1 VVAVLKIL
9 AGRKK
14 FVAMLS
20 EFKIGRQAWLWFSLA
35 LLVLVAD
42 QLTKSWIVAQFSY
55 GSSEAITSFFNLV
68 RVHNYGAAFSFLN
81 NEGGWQRW
89 GFTFFAVLV
98 SLVILVWI
106 TKLSAQQRL
115 EGFALAFILGGA
127 LGNLYDRV
135 TLGYVVDFLDF
146 HWSGR
151 HFPAFNIADSAISV
165 GAVLILVEGFLK
177 RPDGDPKSVNK
188 D

>member
-1 VVAVLKIL
+1 MVKVRRVTMLNSMFSGSKHVWLLLCI
-9 AGRKK
+9 AG
-14 FVAMLS
+14 FV
-20 EFKIGRQAWLWFSLA
+20 FF
-35 LLVLVAD
+35 AD
-42 QLTKSWIVAQFSY
+42 QLTKLWIVNQYIY
-55 GSSEAITSFFNLV
+55 GASEAITGFFNIV
-68 RVHNYGAAFSFLN
+68 RVHNFGAAFSFLN

-89 GFTFFAVLV
+89 GFSIFAALV

-106 TKLSAQQRL
+106 TRLTTQQKL
-115 EGFALAFILGGA
+115 EGLALALILGGA
-127 LGNLYDRV
+127 LGNLYDRL

-165 GAVLILVEGFLK
+165 GAVLILVEGFIK
-177 RPDGDPKSVNK
+177 RPANDTDGKSK

>member
-1 VVAVLKIL
+1 MPNSKLSNSKQLWLLLSIAVVV
-9 AGRKK
+9 
-14 FVAMLS
+14 F
-20 EFKIGRQAWLWFSLA
+20 F
-35 LLVLVAD
+35 AD
-42 QLTKSWIVAQFSY
+42 QLTKLWIVNQYIY
-55 GSSEAITSFFNLV
+55 GASEPVTSFFNLV
-68 RVHNYGAAFSFLN
+68 RVHNFGAAFSFLN

-89 GFTFFAVLV
+89 GFSIFAALV

-106 TKLSAQQRL
+106 TRLSTQQKL
-115 EGFALAFILGGA
+115 EGLALALILGGA
-127 LGNLYDRV
+127 LGNLYDRL

-165 GAVLILVEGFLK
+165 GAVLILVEGFFK
-177 RPDGDPKSVNK
+177 RPANDSDRKNK

>member
-1 VVAVLKIL
+1 
-9 AGRKK
+9 
-14 FVAMLS
+14 MLS
-20 EFKIGRQAWLWFSLA
+20 LKCFLSKHILLILSIAA
-35 LLVLVAD
+35 LVFFTD
-42 QLTKSWIVAQFSY
+42 QLTKIWIVNQYLY
-55 GSSEAITSFFNLV
+55 GASEAITGFFNLV
-68 RVHNYGAAFSFLN
+68 RVHNFGAAFSFLN

-89 GFTFFAVLV
+89 GFSVFAAVV

-106 TKLSAQQRL
+106 TRLSPQQKL
-115 EGFALAFILGGA
+115 EGCALALILGGA

-165 GAVLILVEGFLK
+165 GAVLILVESLLN
-177 RPDGDPKSVNK
+177 RSANDRSNENK
-188 D
+188 G

>member
-1 VVAVLKIL
+1 MREKRAIMPNSKLSNSKQLWLLLSIAVVV
-9 AGRKK
+9 
-14 FVAMLS
+14 F
-20 EFKIGRQAWLWFSLA
+20 F
-35 LLVLVAD
+35 AD
-42 QLTKSWIVAQFSY
+42 QLTKLWIVNQYIY
-55 GSSEAITSFFNLV
+55 GASEAVTSFFNLV
-68 RVHNYGAAFSFLN
+68 RVHNFGAAFSFLN

-89 GFTFFAVLV
+89 GFSIFAALV

-106 TKLSAQQRL
+106 TRLSTQQKL
-115 EGFALAFILGGA
+115 EGLALALILGGA
-127 LGNLYDRV
+127 LGNLYDRL

-165 GAVLILVEGFLK
+165 GAVLILVEGFIK
-177 RPDGDPKSVNK
+177 RPTENSDRKNK

>member
-1 VVAVLKIL
+1 MPDTKLSNRKQLWLLLSIAVVI
-9 AGRKK
+9 
-14 FVAMLS
+14 F
-20 EFKIGRQAWLWFSLA
+20 F
-35 LLVLVAD
+35 AD
-42 QLTKSWIVAQFSY
+42 QLTKLWIVNQYIY
-55 GSSEAITSFFNLV
+55 GASDAVTSFFNLV
-68 RVHNYGAAFSFLN
+68 RVHNFGAAFSFLN

-89 GFTFFAVLV
+89 GFSIFAALV

-106 TKLSAQQRL
+106 TRLTTQQKL
-115 EGFALAFILGGA
+115 EGLALALILGGA
-127 LGNLYDRV
+127 LGNLYDRL

-165 GAVLILVEGFLK
+165 GAVLILVEGFIK
-177 RPDGDPKSVNK
+177 RPANDTDGKNK

>member
-1 VVAVLKIL
+1 MPNYKLSNSKHVWLLLSIAVVV
-9 AGRKK
+9 
-14 FVAMLS
+14 F
-20 EFKIGRQAWLWFSLA
+20 F
-35 LLVLVAD
+35 AD
-42 QLTKSWIVAQFSY
+42 QLTKLWIVNQYVY
-55 GSSEAITSFFNLV
+55 GASDSITSFFNLV
-68 RVHNYGAAFSFLN
+68 RVHNFGAAFSFLN

-89 GFTFFAVLV
+89 GFSVFAALV

-106 TKLSAQQRL
+106 TRLSRQQIL
-115 EGFALAFILGGA
+115 EGLALALILGGA
-127 LGNLYDRV
+127 LGNLYDRL

-165 GAVLILVEGFLK
+165 GAVLILVEGFMK
-177 RPDGDPKSVNK
+177 RPADDSGKKKK